1 MRDVT
6 PDWAVWTHLTGTI
19 PPVGRPEERTV
30 GKGLSAADVAQLI
43 SATIAAES
51 LQPGDRIGAERELAE
66 RYGVSRW
73 LVRQALGRLEAEQVV
88 LRTNGRS
95 GGVFVSTKKVVRDL
109 HTLLGL
115 TQYLQAQG
123 LESGTTVL
131 GTRAG
136 PAEDEVVKEL
146 GISPD
151 AWVFQVDRLRLAGGL
166 PLSVESMCFPAELF
180 PGLLDQSLVGPLYEV
195 LENQYGVRR
204 GEAVETI
211 TATAADRR
219 NAATLQVSV
228 GSPLLAVARTARL
241 ETGEIFEVSK
251 EFYRAD
257 RIAITV
263 HTTGTDGAQRSV
275 V

>member
-1 MRDVT
+1 MSRLIGQL
-6 PDWAVWTHLTGTI
+6 WTHLTSTI
-19 PPVGRPEERTV
+19 PPVGRPEGRTS
-30 GKGLSAADVAQLI
+30 GNGLSAGEVAQLI
-43 SATIAAES
+43 SATIVAES

-136 PAEDEVVKEL
+136 PAEDDVVKEF
-146 GISPD
+146 GISPE
-151 AWVFQVDRLRLAGGL
+151 AWVFQIDRLRLAGGL

-195 LENQYGVRR
+195 LENQYGVKR

-241 ETGEIFEVSK
+241 KTGEIFEVSK

-263 HTTGTDGAQRSV
+263 HTTGTDGARRSV